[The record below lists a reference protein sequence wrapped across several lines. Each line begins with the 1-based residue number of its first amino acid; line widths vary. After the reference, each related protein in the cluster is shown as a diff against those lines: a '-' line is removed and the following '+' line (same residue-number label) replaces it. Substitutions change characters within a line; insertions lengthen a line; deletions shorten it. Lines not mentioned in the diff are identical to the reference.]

1 MSSAP
6 GRPEQ
11 AQAAARSAEAPVSEV
26 QAVRAALE
34 EAAESLARLLADA
47 ATLESIAAAG
57 ALLADTFAAGGRAYS
72 CGNGGSMCDAMHFA
86 EELTGRFRDNRP
98 GYAALAIGDASH
110 LTCVGND
117 YGYEQ
122 VFARFVEAHGRAGDV
137 LLAITT
143 SGGSRNVIAAA
154 TRARELGMKVIA
166 LTGRKDAPISK
177 LADIAI
183 VTPGGKYADRVQ
195 ELHIKVIHILIELV
209 ERRLAPDNYKAQA
222 TDAASQ

>member
-1 MSSAP
+1 MSDT
-6 GRPEQ
+6 G
-11 AQAAARSAEAPVSEV
+11 
-26 QAVRAALE
+26 AVRTALE
-34 EAAESLARLLADA
+34 EAAASLARLLADT
-47 ATLESIAAAG
+47 ATIERIAAAG
-57 ALLADTFAAGGRAYS
+57 ALLTDTFAAGGRAYS

-98 GYAALAIGDASH
+98 GYAALAISDASH

-122 VFARFVEAHGRAGDV
+122 VFARFLEAHGRAGDV

-154 TRARELGMKVIA
+154 TTARELGMKVIA
-166 LTGRKDAPISK
+166 LTGRSDAPISK

-209 ERRLAPDNYKAQA
+209 ERRLAPDNYKAKA
-222 TDAASQ
+222 IDAASQ